1 MYNTL
6 KISQESWIYAAH
18 KSCLRHFFVCVWCF
32 VVWQHDSESLIACLR
47 WRQLISLHAD
57 TECCVPA

>member
-6 KISQESWIYAAH
+6 RISQESWFCAAH
-18 KSCLRHFFVCVWCF
+18 KSCLRHFLWRF
-32 VVWQHDSESLIACLR
+32 VVWQRHGESLIAWLR

-57 TECCVPA
+57 TERRVPA